1 MLEVPD
7 DAVPQLESE
16 FVERR
21 PEGDIERHDF
31 VIVNEVADLPTDR
44 AILRQHADAFFNDP
58 RLTLQ
63 IVVKLHPPLVTL
75 SDVMGRRCD
84 DQPRG
89 AVRDACQEV
98 EAFPVVP
105 SCVPSRED
113 RSSDLERTQAQPSG
127 GRAAPLWG
135 DCSAPPPGRVKR
147 QAQLLGVVSV
157 GTARYRSHDLCQRVA
172 VMEYWRG
179 AAPVTMP
186 TERYTQATSMTNA
199 SLVFGPHHPHA
210 RRPRDRAGGAG
221 RSFRGPGK
229 GGPPGPPAA
238 RGAGVGGGGGEA
250 GPPRPRATGVR
261 GVVPPGY
268 RGGLRTRPATA
279 RTLRGAASQI
289 AADET
294 THAAIASQKAS
305 T

>member
-7 DAVPQLESE
+7 DAVSHLESE

-21 PEGDIERHDF
+21 PEGDIERHDL
-31 VIVNEVADLPTDR
+31 VIVNEVSDLPTDR
-44 AILRQHADAFFNDP
+44 AILRKHAHALFNDP

-75 SDVMGRRCD
+75 SDVIGRRCD
-84 DQPRG
+84 DQPSG

-98 EAFPVVP
+98 EAFPVVQD
-105 SCVPSRED
+105 CVTIREEL
-113 RSSDLERTQAQPSG
+113 SSELERTQAQPSG
-127 GRAAPLWG
+127 GRSAPLWG
-135 DCSAPPPGRVKR
+135 DCSAPAPGRVKR

-221 RSFRGPGK
+221 RSFRGPVK
-229 GGPPGPPAA
+229 WDPRVPSAA
-238 RGAGVGGGGGEA
+238 RSAAVGRVGDEA
-250 GPPRPRATGVR
+250 GAAGGAPR
-261 GVVPPGY
+261 
-268 RGGLRTRPATA
+268 
-279 RTLRGAASQI
+279 
-289 AADET
+289 
-294 THAAIASQKAS
+294 
-305 T
+305 